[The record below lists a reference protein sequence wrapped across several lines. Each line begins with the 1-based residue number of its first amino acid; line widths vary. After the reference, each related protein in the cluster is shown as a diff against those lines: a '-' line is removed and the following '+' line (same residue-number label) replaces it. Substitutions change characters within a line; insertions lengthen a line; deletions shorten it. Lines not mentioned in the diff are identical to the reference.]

1 MIQPG
6 GQSERHALPRWSG
19 IQTAKKLGELASA
32 KRPTAEQQNIGKESF
47 QELLLQWKTEKNL
60 PLAMEIISTAR
71 LIQAEEDISAIVEFA
86 KESALSA
93 ETDTSL
99 LKSILFDGEAVEGEI
114 AARAE
119 YSEINRLKSALKSYP
134 RNPLLWCELSRQY
147 TIVGHK
153 KKSEQAILIAY
164 GLAPENRT
172 ILRSIARFYTH
183 VGDPER
189 ALYYLR
195 KSALLLEDPW
205 VLSAEIALTNK
216 ISKASKNIKRGRSM
230 LVDTNFHPIALSELA
245 SELGTMDFFAG
256 NSKQGKQKF
265 EIAIKSPHE
274 NAVAQIAWVNEN
286 AHKVDSIIESLPS
299 INYNFEAETRWH
311 FYAHDWQKAF
321 GLARSW
327 QDYQPF
333 SREPALV
340 SSFIA
345 TDFLENYQEA
355 EGILGRGLLS
365 NPCDSGLLN
374 NYAYVLILSGKI
386 AEAERVLLYTEKL
399 CQEDDYIP
407 LIATTGL
414 LSYRIGDAKTG
425 RMLYTKAINAAKSKN
440 NSDLLYRAALCH
452 AREEKRCGE
461 PITDLLKIIED
472 PKYAFLRKQYDEIIK
487 NFNILG

>member
-6 GQSERHALPRWSG
+6 SESERHALPRWSG

-32 KRPTAEQQNIGKESF
+32 KLPTVEQQNIGKGSL
-47 QELLLQWKTEKNL
+47 QELLLQWETEKNL

-71 LIQAEEDISAIVEFA
+71 ILQVEDDISSIVEFA
-86 KESALSA
+86 KDAALTVES
-93 ETDTSL
+93 DTPL
-99 LKSILFDGEAVEGEI
+99 LKSMLFDVESADEDI
-114 AARAE
+114 TAHVE
-119 YSEINRLKSALKSYP
+119 YAEINQIKSALRAYP

-164 GLAPENRT
+164 GLAPENRI

-183 VGDPER
+183 IGDPER

-195 KSALLLEDPW
+195 KSAVLLEDPW
-205 VLSAEIALTNK
+205 VLSAEIALTNI
-216 ISKASKNIKRGRSM
+216 ISKTSKNIKRGRSM
-230 LVDTNFHPIALSELA
+230 LVGTIFQPIALSELA

-274 NAVAQIAWVNEN
+274 NAVAQIAWVNKK

-299 INYNFEAETRWH
+299 IDYNFEAETRWY
-311 FYAHDWQKAF
+311 FDAHDWQKAF
-321 GLARSW
+321 GLAKLW

-345 TDFLENYQEA
+345 TDFLENYQQAEA
-355 EGILGRGLLS
+355 ILERGLLS

-386 AEAERVLLYTEKL
+386 AEAEKVLLYTEKL
-399 CQEDDYIP
+399 CQQDDYIP

-414 LSYRIGDAKTG
+414 LSYRIGDVQTGKT
-425 RMLYTKAINAAKSKN
+425 LYTKAINAAKAKN
-440 NSDLLYRAALCH
+440 NSDLLYRAVLCH
-452 AREEKRCGE
+452 AREEKQCGE
-461 PITDLLKIIED
+461 SINDLLKIIED
-472 PKYAFLRKQYDEIIK
+472 PKYALLRKQYDEIIK
-487 NFNILG
+487 NFNILD

>member
-32 KRPTAEQQNIGKESF
+32 KLPTVEQQNIGQGSL
-47 QELLLQWKTEKNL
+47 QELLLQWENEKNL
-60 PLAMEIISTAR
+60 PLAMEIISTAK
-71 LIQAEEDISAIVEFA
+71 LLQAEDDISKIVEFA
-86 KESALSA
+86 KDAAHSVES
-93 ETDTSL
+93 DTPL
-99 LKSILFDGEAVEGEI
+99 LKSLLYDVEFDGEETSAH
-114 AARAE
+114 AE
-119 YSEINRLKSALKSYP
+119 RSEINRIKSALRSYP

-153 KKSEQAILIAY
+153 KKSEQAILTAY

-183 VGDPER
+183 IGDLER

-205 VLSAEIALTNK
+205 ILSAEVALTNK
-216 ISKASKNIKRGRSM
+216 ISKTSKNIKRGRSM
-230 LVDTNFHPIALSELA
+230 LINANFQPVALSELA

-399 CQEDDYIP
+399 CQQDDYIP

-414 LSYRIGDAKTG
+414 LSYRIGDAETG
-425 RMLYTKAINAAKSKN
+425 RKLYTKAINASKSKN
-440 NSDLLYRAALCH
+440 NSDLLYRAVLCY
-452 AREEKRCGE
+452 AREEKRCGGS
-461 PITDLLKIIED
+461 ITDLLKIIED

-487 NFNILG
+487 NFNIFD